1 MCHAFLQSLLV
12 NNPLPSSLCSS
23 MGWEPVLSASTSLG
37 GRGGWFGLLS
47 VGPTSQYFSSTS
59 TRFVTVLLSLIVE
72 EEMEVST
79 SFSVDVE
86 YKGGKALTS
95 NDEDVLRVLLL
106 PAAGPVTGLLGWNAW
121 LVDDKQP
128 LEISNAV
135 IVSFLILIVYTTSI
149 R

>member
-1 MCHAFLQSLLV
+1 M
-12 NNPLPSSLCSS
+12 
-23 MGWEPVLSASTSLG
+23 
-37 GRGGWFGLLS
+37 LS

-72 EEMEVST
+72 EEMEVS

-86 YKGGKALTS
+86 YKGGKVLTS